1 MKKLLFLFLLSFSV
15 KAQVFILEKNPNWD
29 KYQVVIE
36 KKTINNSEHV
46 FQLKNGQVS
55 AVKLFYDDELTTEFK
70 PNFDENSNLKSLEIK
85 FPNKSLNE
93 VQLID
98 YELKYNKNGLRIE
111 DNNHKYVFDKHERL
125 IQRFTKLFEESK
137 GTKSWSESYFYNEFG
152 DLIRIE
158 KTSTEKGIQYIDVE
172 EFVYDDCKNIKQI
185 TRNSTPERNYPLIV
199 LGGEIKDKTAIYE
212 YEYNEDCIWIKKY
225 LVTNDSKALLISR
238 ELIK

>member
-15 KAQVFILEKNPNWD
+15 KAQVFTLEKNPNWE

-36 KKTINNSEHV
+36 KNPINNSEHV

-111 DNNHKYVFDKHERL
+111 DNNHKYVFDKHENL

-137 GTKSWSESYFYNEFG
+137 GTKSWSESYFYNESG

-225 LVTNDSKALLISR
+225 LVTNDSKDLLISR